1 MMKAVQAELK
11 PWHKALPKKRDSLQ
25 LEINKAQVGC
35 LQEYVLRWVVL
46 IIDIKHHYH
55 FDVWIYF
62 LDYFAGTWRQ

>member
-46 IIDIKHHYH
+46 KLLTLNIIIILMYGS
-55 FDVWIYF
+55 IS
-62 LDYFAGTWRQ
+62 